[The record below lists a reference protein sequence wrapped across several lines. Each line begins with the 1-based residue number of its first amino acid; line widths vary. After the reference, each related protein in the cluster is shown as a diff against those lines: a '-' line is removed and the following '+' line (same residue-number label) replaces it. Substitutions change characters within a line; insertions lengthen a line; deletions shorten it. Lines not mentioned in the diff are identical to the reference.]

1 MTPAALEPETA
12 AANALPPLGVPRPQT
27 PLQWAVRWHAVLLV
41 ACLLGSVPVL
51 HTVWHGLLGRREA
64 LIPTRSQTP
73 WPEPDWADLQSG
85 AWMGRVER
93 HLQQASPVA
102 FWLRA
107 PWNELL
113 LACGVANSPSVQV
126 GRDGWLFLRAD
137 QGSPQSFAQRRAA
150 RAQTFAA
157 VRAECAAAGV
167 ELFVSL
173 VPNKTRVHPEFL
185 KSALPADATYAT
197 VLAELQAVGLPV
209 VDVAAAMAAAKA
221 AEPTRPLY
229 FRGDTHWL
237 PFGALVAGQAVAAAV
252 EARCGASLGPRG
264 AVQLGPR
271 TTFQALGDLVAM
283 LGLATAD
290 LPWVDGRRITVGL
303 SLTAHS
309 FGELREYY
317 SVASADPALATR
329 LDGTAADAPVW
340 LVGTSFSRENGMP
353 ALALALGRPVRLFG
367 ENGAA
372 SIAPMAK
379 ALAALREPG
388 AKRPGALVWE
398 IVERGFFEP
407 EWAEPQFSSH

>member
-1 MTPAALEPETA
+1 MTRAPEPTTTA
-12 AANALPPLGVPRPQT
+12 AGLQPPLGVPRPQS
-27 PLQWAVRWHAVLLV
+27 PGQWAVRWHAVLLV
-41 ACLLGSVPVL
+41 ALLLGSVPVV
-51 HTVWHGLLGRREA
+51 HVVWHGLLGQRDA
-64 LIPTRSQTP
+64 MIPVRSQTT
-73 WPEPDWADLQSG
+73 WPEPNGPDLQSG

-113 LACGVANSPSVQV
+113 LRCGVANSSAVQV
-126 GRDGWLFLRAD
+126 GKDGWLFLRGD
-137 QGSPQSFAQRRAA
+137 QASAVEFAKRQAA
-150 RAQTFAA
+150 RTQTFAA
-157 VRAECAAAGV
+157 VRAQCAAAGV

-185 KSALPADATYAT
+185 QRALPADATYAA
-197 VLAELQAVGLPV
+197 VLAELQAAGLPA

-252 EARCGASLGPRG
+252 EARCGAGLGPRG

-329 LDGTAADAPVW
+329 LDGNASDAPVW

-353 ALALALGRPVRLFG
+353 ALSLALGRPVRLFG

-388 AKRPGALVWE
+388 AKHPVALVWE

-407 EWAEPQFSSH
+407 PWAEPQFQGP